1 MAVKVNTLL
10 SRKDRKISSIH
21 FVVRKN
27 GMRYYYYPGISV
39 EVKNWIDGNK
49 FCKEGKKYPDGA
61 IINDQLRQYIRIIE
75 DVFAHFDVKLIVP
88 TQDLFKAEV
97 DRQIDSLNEDAG
109 GVSYNKN
116 SFVEY
121 IKVRIENADK
131 TKNTYK
137 NLCSLVKHLQDYESI
152 INKKLLFNDIDL
164 SFYSN
169 FRNYMI
175 EKVYPT
181 KKGNRTY
188 SKNYISALF
197 RMISTCM
204 NETLGDKHN
213 NKSYSDKRFKK
224 DFEEV
229 DSVYLTLE
237 EVQRLYDLEITSDLV
252 RSFYPNLKPGAIVRK
267 TKSLNKARLLFL
279 SGCYTGLRISDYTRS
294 KDFDISNNLI
304 RIRMT
309 KVNKTVIIPIHH
321 NLQSLIDTTDILSI
335 TMDKTVLNQKVKEL
349 GLIVGITEEV
359 KITRTEGGRPI
370 TKSLPKNELI
380 CSHTARRSFATN
392 LYISGVDI
400 YVIKDLLG
408 HSKIET
414 TIRYLRIT
422 KEDNAKR
429 IANHPFFGIKEDT
442 SNVSTDTMS
451 H

>member
-1 MAVKVNTLL
+1 
-10 SRKDRKISSIH
+10 
-21 FVVRKN
+21 
-27 GMRYYYYPGISV
+27 
-39 EVKNWIDGNK
+39 
-49 FCKEGKKYPDGA
+49 
-61 IINDQLRQYIRIIE
+61 
-75 DVFAHFDVKLIVP
+75 
-88 TQDLFKAEV
+88 
-97 DRQIDSLNEDAG
+97 
-109 GVSYNKN
+109 
-116 SFVEY
+116 
-121 IKVRIENADK
+121 
-131 TKNTYK
+131 
-137 NLCSLVKHLQDYESI
+137 
-152 INKKLLFNDIDL
+152 
-164 SFYSN
+164 
-169 FRNYMI
+169 
-175 EKVYPT
+175 
-181 KKGNRTY
+181 
-188 SKNYISALF
+188 
-197 RMISTCM
+197 M

-304 RIRMT
+304 RVRMT

-349 GLIVGITEEV
+349 GLIAGITEEV